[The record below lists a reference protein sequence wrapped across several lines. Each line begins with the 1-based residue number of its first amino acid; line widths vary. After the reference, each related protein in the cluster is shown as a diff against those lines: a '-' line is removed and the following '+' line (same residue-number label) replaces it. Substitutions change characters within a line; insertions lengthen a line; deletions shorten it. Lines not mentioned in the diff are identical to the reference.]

1 MTQANDLD
9 HLINELSVADQ
20 VLKTVDKAQK
30 PDPVVE
36 KVLVE
41 KIVNV
46 EKPIAV
52 HREVKQQ
59 TSDDLLV
66 FSARSNSSRLFHDFY
81 PSGPPPAVQGRKR
94 EIRAPLEAF
103 VIFVTCWPSGRT

>member
-1 MTQANDLD
+1 MTQANDLN

-36 KVLVE
+36 KVVVE

-59 TSDDLLV
+59 NSDDLLV
-66 FSARSNSSRLFHDFY
+66 FSVFFSFFGFELSLL
-81 PSGPPPAVQGRKR
+81 AVTG
-94 EIRAPLEAF
+94 
-103 VIFVTCWPSGRT
+103 VILVMI

>member
-36 KVLVE
+36 KVVVE

-52 HREVKQQ
+52 HREAKQQ

-66 FSARSNSSRLFHDFY
+66 FSVFFSVFGIELSDL
-81 PSGPPPAVQGRKR
+81 AVTG
-94 EIRAPLEAF
+94 
-103 VIFVTCWPSGRT
+103 VILVMI

>member
-20 VLKTVDKAQK
+20 VLKTVDKTQK
-30 PDPVVE
+30 PAPVVE
-36 KVLVE
+36 KVVVE

-52 HREVKQQ
+52 HREAKQQ

-66 FSARSNSSRLFHDFY
+66 FSVFFSFFGIELYGINILFSFEKSETNS
-81 PSGPPPAVQGRKR
+81 
-94 EIRAPLEAF
+94 PLPE
-103 VIFVTCWPSGRT
+103 

>member
-20 VLKTVDKAQK
+20 VLKTVDKAQR

-36 KVLVE
+36 KVVVE

-46 EKPIAV
+46 EKPTAV
-52 HREVKQQ
+52 PIEVKQQ

-66 FSARSNSSRLFHDFY
+66 FSVFFSFFGFELSLLSVT
-81 PSGPPPAVQGRKR
+81 G
-94 EIRAPLEAF
+94 
-103 VIFVTCWPSGRT
+103 VILVMI

>member
-1 MTQANDLD
+1 MNQANNLD

-30 PDPVVE
+30 PDPIVE
-36 KVLVE
+36 KVVVE

-46 EKPIAV
+46 EKSIAV
-52 HREVKQQ
+52 PREAKQQ

-66 FSARSNSSRLFHDFY
+66 FSVFFSFLGIELSVL
-81 PSGPPPAVQGRKR
+81 AVTG
-94 EIRAPLEAF
+94 
-103 VIFVTCWPSGRT
+103 VILVMV

>member
-1 MTQANDLD
+1 MNQANDLD

-36 KVLVE
+36 KVVVE

-66 FSARSNSSRLFHDFY
+66 FSVFFSFFGFELSLL
-81 PSGPPPAVQGRKR
+81 AVTG
-94 EIRAPLEAF
+94 
-103 VIFVTCWPSGRT
+103 VILVMI

>member
-30 PDPVVE
+30 SDPVVE
-36 KVLVE
+36 KVVVE

-52 HREVKQQ
+52 HREAKQQ

-66 FSARSNSSRLFHDFY
+66 LSVFFSFFGIELSVL
-81 PSGPPPAVQGRKR
+81 AVTG
-94 EIRAPLEAF
+94 
-103 VIFVTCWPSGRT
+103 VILVMI

>member
-36 KVLVE
+36 KVVVE

-46 EKPIAV
+46 EKPTV
-52 HREVKQQ
+52 VPSEVKQQ

-66 FSARSNSSRLFHDFY
+66 FSVFFSFFGFELSLL
-81 PSGPPPAVQGRKR
+81 AVTG
-94 EIRAPLEAF
+94 
-103 VIFVTCWPSGRT
+103 VILVMI

>member
-36 KVLVE
+36 KVVVE

-52 HREVKQQ
+52 PSEVKQQ

-66 FSARSNSSRLFHDFY
+66 FSVFFSFFGFELSLL
-81 PSGPPPAVQGRKR
+81 AVTG
-94 EIRAPLEAF
+94 
-103 VIFVTCWPSGRT
+103 VILVMI

>member
-1 MTQANDLD
+1 M
-9 HLINELSVADQ
+9 
-20 VLKTVDKAQK
+20 DKAQK

-36 KVLVE
+36 KVVVE

-52 HREVKQQ
+52 PREAKQQ

-66 FSARSNSSRLFHDFY
+66 FSVFFSFFGFELSLL
-81 PSGPPPAVQGRKR
+81 AVTG
-94 EIRAPLEAF
+94 
-103 VIFVTCWPSGRT
+103 VILVMI

>member
-1 MTQANDLD
+1 MTQANALN

-30 PDPVVE
+30 PDPIVEKVVVE
-36 KVLVE
+36 K
-41 KIVNV
+41 IINV
-46 EKPIAV
+46 EKPIAF

-66 FSARSNSSRLFHDFY
+66 FSVFFSFFGIELSVLALT
-81 PSGPPPAVQGRKR
+81 GGILVM
-94 EIRAPLEAF
+94 I
-103 VIFVTCWPSGRT
+103 

>member
-20 VLKTVDKAQK
+20 VLKTVDKVQK
-30 PDPVVE
+30 PDPIVE
-36 KVLVE
+36 KVVVE
-41 KIVNV
+41 NIVNV

-52 HREVKQQ
+52 PREAKQQ

-66 FSARSNSSRLFHDFY
+66 FSVFFSFFGFELSLL
-81 PSGPPPAVQGRKR
+81 AVTG
-94 EIRAPLEAF
+94 
-103 VIFVTCWPSGRT
+103 VILVMI

>member
-1 MTQANDLD
+1 MTQVNELD

-36 KVLVE
+36 KVVVE

-52 HREVKQQ
+52 HREAKQQ

-66 FSARSNSSRLFHDFY
+66 FSVFFSFFGFELSLL
-81 PSGPPPAVQGRKR
+81 AVTG
-94 EIRAPLEAF
+94 
-103 VIFVTCWPSGRT
+103 VILVMI

>member
-36 KVLVE
+36 KVV
-41 KIVNV
+41 
-46 EKPIAV
+46 AV
-52 HREVKQQ
+52 SYTH
-59 TSDDLLV
+59 L
-66 FSARSNSSRLFHDFY
+66 
-81 PSGPPPAVQGRKR
+81 
-94 EIRAPLEAF
+94 RAHE
-103 VIFVTCWPSGRT
+103 T

>member
-1 MTQANDLD
+1 MTQANDLN

-36 KVLVE
+36 KVVVE

-46 EKPIAV
+46 EKPTAV
-52 HREVKQQ
+52 PSEVKQQ

-66 FSARSNSSRLFHDFY
+66 FSVFFSYFGFELSLL
-81 PSGPPPAVQGRKR
+81 AVTG
-94 EIRAPLEAF
+94 
-103 VIFVTCWPSGRT
+103 VILVMI

>member
-1 MTQANDLD
+1 MTQANELE
-9 HLINELSVADQ
+9 HLINELFVADQ

-36 KVLVE
+36 KVVVE

-52 HREVKQQ
+52 HREAKQQ

-66 FSARSNSSRLFHDFY
+66 FSVFFSFFGFELSLL
-81 PSGPPPAVQGRKR
+81 AVTG
-94 EIRAPLEAF
+94 
-103 VIFVTCWPSGRT
+103 VILVMI

>member
-36 KVLVE
+36 KVVVE

-46 EKPIAV
+46 EKPIALP
-52 HREVKQQ
+52 REVKQQ

-66 FSARSNSSRLFHDFY
+66 FSVFFSFFGFELSLL
-81 PSGPPPAVQGRKR
+81 AVTG
-94 EIRAPLEAF
+94 
-103 VIFVTCWPSGRT
+103 VILVMI

>member
-20 VLKTVDKAQK
+20 ILKTVDKAQK
-30 PDPVVE
+30 PDHVVE
-36 KVLVE
+36 KVVVE

-52 HREVKQQ
+52 
-59 TSDDLLV
+59 
-66 FSARSNSSRLFHDFY
+66 SRISRNIKD
-81 PSGPPPAVQGRKR
+81 
-94 EIRAPLEAF
+94 
-103 VIFVTCWPSGRT
+103 TN

>member
-1 MTQANDLD
+1 MTQANDLN

-36 KVLVE
+36 KVVVE

-52 HREVKQQ
+52 HREAKQQ

-66 FSARSNSSRLFHDFY
+66 FSVFFSFFGFELSLL
-81 PSGPPPAVQGRKR
+81 AVTG
-94 EIRAPLEAF
+94 
-103 VIFVTCWPSGRT
+103 VILVMI

>member
-66 FSARSNSSRLFHDFY
+66 FSVFFSFFGFELSLL
-81 PSGPPPAVQGRKR
+81 AVTG
-94 EIRAPLEAF
+94 
-103 VIFVTCWPSGRT
+103 VILVMI

>member
-36 KVLVE
+36 KVVVE

-52 HREVKQQ
+52 PREAKQQ

-66 FSARSNSSRLFHDFY
+66 FSVFFSFFGFELSLL
-81 PSGPPPAVQGRKR
+81 AVTG
-94 EIRAPLEAF
+94 
-103 VIFVTCWPSGRT
+103 VILVMI

>member
-9 HLINELSVADQ
+9 HLINELSLADQ
-20 VLKTVDKAQK
+20 VLKTVYKAQK
-30 PDPVVE
+30 PDPIVE
-36 KVLVE
+36 KVVVE

-59 TSDDLLV
+59 TSDDVLV
-66 FSARSNSSRLFHDFY
+66 FSVFFSFFGFELSLL
-81 PSGPPPAVQGRKR
+81 AVTG
-94 EIRAPLEAF
+94 
-103 VIFVTCWPSGRT
+103 VILVMI

>member
-1 MTQANDLD
+1 MTQANDLN

-30 PDPVVE
+30 PDPIVE
-36 KVLVE
+36 KVVVE

-66 FSARSNSSRLFHDFY
+66 LSVFFSFFGIELSVL
-81 PSGPPPAVQGRKR
+81 AVTG
-94 EIRAPLEAF
+94 
-103 VIFVTCWPSGRT
+103 VILVMI

>member
-1 MTQANDLD
+1 MTQANDLN
-9 HLINELSVADQ
+9 HLINELSEADQ

-36 KVLVE
+36 KVVVE

-52 HREVKQQ
+52 PMEVKQQ

-66 FSARSNSSRLFHDFY
+66 FSVFFSFFGFELSLL
-81 PSGPPPAVQGRKR
+81 AVTG
-94 EIRAPLEAF
+94 
-103 VIFVTCWPSGRT
+103 VILVMI

>member
-1 MTQANDLD
+1 MTQANDPD
-9 HLINELSVADQ
+9 HLINELSLADQ

-36 KVLVE
+36 KVVVE

-52 HREVKQQ
+52 HREAKQQ

-66 FSARSNSSRLFHDFY
+66 FSVFFSFFGIEL
-81 PSGPPPAVQGRKR
+81 PVLAVTG
-94 EIRAPLEAF
+94 
-103 VIFVTCWPSGRT
+103 VILVMI

>member
-9 HLINELSVADQ
+9 HLINELSLADQ
-20 VLKTVDKAQK
+20 VLKTVDKSQK

-36 KVLVE
+36 KVVVE

-52 HREVKQQ
+52 HREAKQQ

-66 FSARSNSSRLFHDFY
+66 FSVFFSFFGIELSVL
-81 PSGPPPAVQGRKR
+81 AVTG
-94 EIRAPLEAF
+94 
-103 VIFVTCWPSGRT
+103 VILVMI

>member
-1 MTQANDLD
+1 MSQANDLD

-36 KVLVE
+36 KVVVE

-46 EKPIAV
+46 EKPFAV
-52 HREVKQQ
+52 PREVKQQ

-66 FSARSNSSRLFHDFY
+66 FSVFFSFFGFELSLL
-81 PSGPPPAVQGRKR
+81 AVTG
-94 EIRAPLEAF
+94 
-103 VIFVTCWPSGRT
+103 VILVMI